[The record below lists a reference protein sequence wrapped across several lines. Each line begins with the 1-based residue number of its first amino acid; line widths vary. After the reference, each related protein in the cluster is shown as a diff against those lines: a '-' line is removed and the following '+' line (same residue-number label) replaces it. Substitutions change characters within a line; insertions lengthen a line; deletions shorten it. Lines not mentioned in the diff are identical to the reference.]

1 MRRGR
6 GLLWGMCALVG
17 AFWGCETSRN
27 PGGVQRD
34 VVSPTIQLAG
44 ADTQD
49 IKGGLNLSVV
59 ATDNLGLKDIRL
71 TYTGGYLNQT
81 DTVFTSAVTNV
92 TIQEKITPGTGA
104 GGVIRVV
111 GRATDG
117 AGNFAED
124 TLFIF
129 LQNVDALRVY
139 LLQPTPGA
147 VGSPGKYIPIHVA
160 GAQKSGIRRIG
171 WYVGGAAGQRGFGDP
186 QRDVDP
192 RGQEV
197 PARAH
202 DADAD
207 PATGRRAGVR
217 LRRGERTQLRRR
229 RTDVHRA
236 EPHRPG
242 ARRHGHDRGR
252 RDDRAAVRRQ
262 DRGRDLQR
270 QPARAV
276 PHEPDP
282 GARGDLP
289 GGELDLRGGG
299 HPDCGGP
306 AVGRRVVAARYAGR
320 VRRLDRRRQLGRHA
334 AGDHRRVAGRAG
346 AALAPGPA
354 GLSDPDVQGH
364 LRPRVQD
371 DHHRVQRLRPAAV
384 RGHRVPR
391 RGGHAV

>member
-171 WYVGGAAGQRGFGDP
+171 WYVGGAAGQ
-186 QRDVDP
+186 
-192 RGQEV
+192 
-197 PARAH
+197 
-202 DADAD
+202 
-207 PATGRRAGVR
+207 T
-217 LRRGERTQLRRR
+217 TQTAIRW
-229 RTDVHRA
+229 
-236 EPHRPG
+236 
-242 ARRHGHDRGR
+242 
-252 RDDRAAVRRQ
+252 
-262 DRGRDLQR
+262 
-270 QPARAV
+270 
-276 PHEPDP
+276 
-282 GARGDLP
+282 
-289 GGELDLRGGG
+289 
-299 HPDCGGP
+299 
-306 AVGRRVVAARYAGR
+306 
-320 VRRLDRRRQLGRHA
+320 
-334 AGDHRRVAGRAG
+334 
-346 AALAPGPA
+346 
-354 GLSDPDVQGH
+354 
-364 LRPRVQD
+364 
-371 DHHRVQRLRPAAV
+371 
-384 RGHRVPR
+384 
-391 RGGHAV
+391 